1 MSVSDAAPERE
12 RHWEQQSSEVD
23 GEGVLRRERVGHSIC
38 PCSTPLLRSVPSSYA
53 ATTAGNLRDRTERLL
68 RVRTT
73 TNALVPNNRGPSRDL
88 PQLCWIKFRT
98 QHPTDVRKFGRVT
111 AASIGG
117 PTSEQMYGSST
128 RKATNVDGRA
138 RSRSSGNGDRRRS
151 KSGGEHSPVSVRL
164 DDDNHPVSDSS
175 LWTAP
180 PAQDQMSRLF
190 ATPSS
195 GGIDASLSTALWN
208 VPRVWQDA
216 YRNTISSSNLASARD
231 EASSFEASDSLS
243 LDRPDVANGSIRYDL
258 ADGYGYGNET
268 TFDATVGYSHLE
280 FIIIAIFGAFFSIVT
295 IVGNLM
301 VMISF
306 KMDKQLQ
313 TISNYFLLSLAIA
326 DFSIGIISMP
336 LFTYYSLYNYWH
348 LGAFVCDTWLAWDY
362 LASNASVLNLL
373 IISFDRYFSAGKKP
387 PPPSSGS
394 KRSTSSQDDEA
405 DFRKNSSLYVETC
418 KYLPTSSADPNGP
431 GSLCRVQ
438 TPPKGSARE
447 VRSRQRLRKL
457 LLSWCKTDSTGA
469 AQSRDDRDD
478 DSVSSRGSPSAAT
491 PASAETP
498 VRDVHFKTPLSSSIR
513 KQATERAAAILPA
526 SKASASFHDAPQASA
541 LVANAANSCGHKGV
555 PLHSAHGG
563 GSSPSARSFSSDSVY
578 TILIRLPT
586 QSSVE
591 LDGEAAQPS
600 IRMILEEERPPPA
613 ARPPVT
619 MANTHAGHGHSAH
632 PQAKT
637 VMATTTGTTAV
648 SPRDRLALN
657 NRLVTTGTTKK
668 PPKKKRKHQERK
680 QERKAAKTL
689 SAILFAFIVTWTP
702 YNVLVLI
709 KTLSPCEDDND
720 CIPQGLWN
728 FAYCL
733 CYINSTVN
741 PLCYALCNANFRRTY
756 IRILSC
762 KWHTTKQRNRGYF
775 S

>member
-1 MSVSDAAPERE
+1 M
-12 RHWEQQSSEVD
+12 
-23 GEGVLRRERVGHSIC
+23 
-38 PCSTPLLRSVPSSYA
+38 
-53 ATTAGNLRDRTERLL
+53 
-68 RVRTT
+68 
-73 TNALVPNNRGPSRDL
+73 
-88 PQLCWIKFRT
+88 
-98 QHPTDVRKFGRVT
+98 
-111 AASIGG
+111 
-117 PTSEQMYGSST
+117 
-128 RKATNVDGRA
+128 
-138 RSRSSGNGDRRRS
+138 SRS
-151 KSGGEHSPVSVRL
+151 
-164 DDDNHPVSDSS
+164 
-175 LWTAP
+175 
-180 PAQDQMSRLF
+180 F

-195 GGIDASLSTALWN
+195 GGIDLSLSNVLWN

-216 YRNTISSSNLASARD
+216 YRNTISSSNLGSGRD
-231 EASSFEASDSLS
+231 EASFETSDSLN
-243 LDRPDVANGSIRYDL
+243 LGGPDQPNGSASYDL
-258 ADGYGYGNET
+258 TGGYGSIGNET
-268 TFDATVGYSHLE
+268 TFDSAVGYSHLE
-280 FIIIAIFGAFFSIVT
+280 FILIAIFGAFFSIVT

-373 IISFDRYFSAGKKP
+373 IISFDRYFSVTRPLTYRARRTTRRAAIMIASAWLISLLLWPPWIYAWPYIEGKRSVPEGQCYIQFLETNIYVTFGTAIAAFYVPVCIMCILYWRIWRETEKRQRDLTHLQAGKKP
-387 PPPSSGS
+387 PPPSTGS
-394 KRSTSSQDDEA
+394 KRSTSSQDDEI
-405 DFRKNSSLYVETC
+405 DFRKNSGLYVETC
-418 KYLPTSSADPNGP
+418 RYLPTSSADPNGS
-431 GSLCRVQ
+431 GSLCR
-438 TPPKGSARE
+438 TEMPPKGSAHE
-447 VRSRQRLRKL
+447 MRSRQRLKKL
-457 LLSWCKTDSTGA
+457 LLSWCKTDSAGA
-469 AQSRDDRDD
+469 LQSRVDRDD

-498 VRDVHFKTPLSSSIR
+498 VRDVHFRTPLSQSIR
-513 KQATERAAAILPA
+513 KQATERAATILPS
-526 SKASASFHDAPQASA
+526 SKGSSVSPHDSATQGSA
-541 LVANAANSCGHKGV
+541 LVMNAANSCGHKGV
-555 PLHSAHGG
+555 PLHSSSHTSGG
-563 GSSPSARSFSSDSVY
+563 GGGGGGASPSARSFSSDSVY

-591 LDGEAAQPS
+591 IDGEAAQPS
-600 IRMILEEERPPPA
+600 IRMILEEEHSPTV
-613 ARPPVT
+613 ARPAVAVT
-619 MANTHAGHGHSAH
+619 MANTHSVRGHSHASMGQH
-632 PQAKT
+632 PQAKAM
-637 VMATTTGTTAV
+637 MATTTGTTTV
-648 SPRDRLALN
+648 SARDRLTLN
-657 NRLVTTGTTKK
+657 SRLVATSTTKK
-668 PPKKKRKHQERK
+668 APKKKRKHQERK

-709 KTLSPCEDDND
+709 KTLSRCEDDVD
-720 CIPQGLWN
+720 CIPPGLWN